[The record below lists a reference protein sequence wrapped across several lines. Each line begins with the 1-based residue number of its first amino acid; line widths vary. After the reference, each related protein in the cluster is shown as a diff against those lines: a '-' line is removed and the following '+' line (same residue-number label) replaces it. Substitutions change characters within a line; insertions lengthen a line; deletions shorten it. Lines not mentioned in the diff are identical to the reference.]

1 MASRAA
7 LLSVGFILLS
17 ANSALAQTPF
27 YITGSIG
34 AWQRTDDSRSTTFF
48 NSRGQTGAGT
58 NTTTFNP
65 GPVVDLGLG
74 YHLPLGF
81 RIEGELGYAH
91 YSTDTASP
99 LGTTRPF
106 ASLDGSRLSTTSG
119 GDLSTFTATV
129 NGFYDLP
136 VGGWIVPYV
145 GAGAGYYHAWGTDS
159 VFGGRFT
166 QHARTSDNAL
176 VLGEVGLSF
185 KVSDTLSVVPAYR
198 FEHLFAS
205 GEPGWNVN
213 IFKLGVRYA
222 F

>member
-1 MASRAA
+1 MTSRAA
-7 LLSVGFILLS
+7 LLSAGIILLS
-17 ANSALAQTPF
+17 ANSVLAQTPF

-48 NSRGQTGAGT
+48 NSRGQDGAGT

-81 RIEGELGYAH
+81 RVEGALGYAH

-99 LGTTRPF
+99 LGTTRAF
-106 ASLDGSRLSTTSG
+106 AALDGSRLSTTSG

-136 VGGWIVPYV
+136 VAGRVVPYV
-145 GAGAGYYHAWGTDS
+145 GAGVGFYHAWGTDA
-159 VFGGRFT
+159 VFDGRFT
-166 QHARTSDNAL
+166 ERASTSDNAL
-176 VLGEVGLSF
+176 VLGEVGLSL
-185 KVSDTLSVVPAYR
+185 KISRALSVVPAYR

-205 GEPGWNVN
+205 GRPGWNVN
-213 IFKLGVRYA
+213 IFKLGARYA